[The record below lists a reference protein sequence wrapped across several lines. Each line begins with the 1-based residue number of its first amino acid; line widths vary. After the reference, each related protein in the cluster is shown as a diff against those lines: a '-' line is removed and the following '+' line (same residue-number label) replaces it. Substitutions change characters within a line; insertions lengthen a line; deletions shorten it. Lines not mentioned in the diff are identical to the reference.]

1 MSRIVV
7 VSNRVAVARD
17 AGKTRAR
24 AGGLAVALEAA
35 LRESGG
41 LWFGWSGET
50 TQNRPRAPKVTTTGQ
65 VSYATL
71 DLTRAERAEYYNG
84 FANQTLWPLFHYRMD
99 LTAYER
105 GQERGYIEVNRLF
118 ARHLARLLRPDD
130 LVWVHDFHLL
140 PMGQELRRLG
150 ARYPIG
156 FFLHTPFPPPEILL
170 TLPNHEAIVRSLF
183 AYDLAGFQTPDDL
196 RAFHG
201 YVTREAGGEVR
212 RNSVVSAFGRTIRT
226 QAFPISIDAGEFA
239 GMAESRP
246 AKREYERT
254 RVSMRGRKLI
264 LGVDR
269 LDYSKGLRE
278 KFLAFERFLDR
289 REESRGKVVLM
300 QVAPPSR
307 GDVAQ
312 YREIRKDLEQLT
324 GHINGRFSEPD
335 WVPIWYLNRS
345 FPRANL
351 AGLYRASH
359 VALVT
364 PFRDGMNLVA
374 KEFVAA
380 QSPDDPGVLVVSRF
394 AGAARELRDALVVNP
409 HDTDGVANA
418 IHRALNMRR
427 KERIE
432 RWSSM
437 MGVLEDNDL
446 TAWRHGYVRAL
457 RRTARDGLNAP
468 A

>member
-17 AGKTRAR
+17 TGKTRAR

-50 TQNRPRAPKVTTTGQ
+50 TQIRHRAPKVTTSGQ

-105 GQERGYIEVNRLF
+105 GQEKGYIGVNRFF
-118 ARHLARLLRPDD
+118 ARHLAKLLRRDD

-150 ARYPIG
+150 APYPIG

-196 RAFHG
+196 RAFHE

-212 RNSVVSAFGRTIRT
+212 RNSTVSAFGRTIRA
-226 QAFPISIDAGEFA
+226 QAFPISIDTGEFA
-239 GMAESRP
+239 EMAESEP

-254 RVSMRGRKLI
+254 RASMRGHKLI

-269 LDYSKGLRE
+269 LDYSKGLHE
-278 KFLAFERFLDR
+278 KFLAFERFLER
-289 REESRGKVVLM
+289 RAESRGKVVLM

-312 YREIRKDLEQLT
+312 YREIREDLEQLT
-324 GHINGRFSEPD
+324 GHINGRFSNPTGSRSGTST
-335 WVPIWYLNRS
+335 VPFSAPIW
-345 FPRANL
+345 PVCI
-351 AGLYRASH
+351 G
-359 VALVT
+359 
-364 PFRDGMNLVA
+364 
-374 KEFVAA
+374 
-380 QSPDDPGVLVVSRF
+380 
-394 AGAARELRDALVVNP
+394 
-409 HDTDGVANA
+409 
-418 IHRALNMRR
+418 HRA
-427 KERIE
+427 
-432 RWSSM
+432 
-437 MGVLEDNDL
+437 
-446 TAWRHGYVRAL
+446 WRS
-457 RRTARDGLNAP
+457 
-468 A
+468 